1 MKLRVKNQPKITL
14 GRNPAVEVFEGAG
27 APGLVPNPIT
37 EDGRFLRDDGT
48 WSSPAGSG
56 DVVGPASAVNNRIA
70 VYDGTTGK
78 LIKDGGQT
86 IAQVIAAAPV
96 QSVSGKTGTVIL
108 DADDVG
114 APSGSGTSTGT
125 NTGDQTIT
133 LTGDVTGSGT
143 GTFAATI
150 ANDAVTFAKMQNIG
164 SGQLIGRHSSGSG
177 DPETVG
183 IDGGLE
189 IQGSNIRRSA
199 LTGAIT
205 ASAGSNTTAL
215 GSFTKA
221 QLDTAISDGNAVYE
235 GDNVADLVLATATT
249 GTAIDFT
256 SNKIFGSPAS
266 PETGNITDDLT
277 GAKIGVVQKIYHN
290 HSVAPTVPAGWV
302 LIGSGT
308 YTTSVL
314 NIIYAE
320 WVSGNRVEYWI
331 VQEA

>member
-1 MKLRVKNQPKITL
+1 MRIRVKNQPKITL
-14 GRNPAVEVFEGAG
+14 GRNPAVEVFDGAG
-27 APGLVPNPIT
+27 APGLVPDPIT

-48 WSSPAGSG
+48 WTNPAGSG
-56 DVVGPASAVNNRIA
+56 DVVGPASSVNDRI
-70 VYDGTTGK
+70 VVFNGTTGK

-86 IAQVIAAAPV
+86 IAQVIASVPAP
-96 QSVSGKTGTVIL
+96 TV
-108 DADDVG
+108 
-114 APSGSGTSTGT
+114 
-125 NTGDQTIT
+125 T
-133 LTGDVTGSGT
+133 LTGDVTGSGSSSIAT
-143 GTFAATI
+143 TI
-150 ANDAVTFAKMQNIG
+150 ANDAVTFAKLQNIG

-189 IQGSNIRRSA
+189 YQGSNIRRSA

-205 ASAGSNTTAL
+205 AAAGSNTTAL

-221 QLDTAISDGNAVYE
+221 QLDTAISDGNAVYQ

-256 SNKIFGSPAS
+256 SNKIFGTPAS

-277 GAKIGVVQKIYHN
+277 GAKLGVVQKIYHN
-290 HSVAPTVPAGWV
+290 AGSAPTVPAGWV
-302 LIGSGT
+302 LLGSGT

-320 WVSGNRVEYWI
+320 WVSGTRVEYWI